1 MGCESSETEHK
12 IKILLRSLL
21 SHIIFPLY
29 GILPISIKIEY
40 SSLLNSANNENP
52 TMVPVLQLLPNLCH
66 LLYSKIYL
74 LSVSSS
80 HLVLNVFHWNCP
92 LKVTSDILIINKVLS
107 SILSLCLSWLIS
119 NICQLLTLSSLKQFL
134 DLISSTLYSLFFFPL
149 Y

>member
-1 MGCESSETEHK
+1 MGCESSGTEHK

-40 SSLLNSANNENP
+40 SSLLNNANNGNP
-52 TMVPVLQLLPNLCH
+52 TMGPVLQLLPNLCH

-80 HLVLNVFHWNCP
+80 HLVLNVFH
-92 LKVTSDILIINKVLS
+92 
-107 SILSLCLSWLIS
+107 
-119 NICQLLTLSSLKQFL
+119 
-134 DLISSTLYSLFFFPL
+134 
-149 Y
+149 